1 MQYLEQKENN
11 YMGVYMNIK
20 ELLEENPIIAAV
32 KNKEQLDLAVDS
44 DAQIIFVLFGDVMNI
59 KEISEFITS
68 KNKIGIIHI
77 DLVEG
82 FTSKEIVVRY
92 IKEETKFSGIIST
105 KPQVVKLA
113 KKYNLLGVQRVFIF
127 DTLSLNNVK
136 NHMIS
141 ECDAIEVLPGIIP
154 KVLEIIS
161 KYSNKPVVAGGLI
174 ETKEEVMQALNSGA
188 TCVST
193 TKKEIWDM

>member
-1 MQYLEQKENN
+1 
-11 YMGVYMNIK
+11 MNIK

-32 KNKEQLDLAVDS
+32 KNEEQLNQALDS
-44 DAQIIFVLFGDVMNI
+44 EAQVIFVLFGDVMNI
-59 KEISEFITS
+59 KEISELITS
-68 KNKIGIIHI
+68 RNKIGIIHI

-82 FTSKEIVVRY
+82 FTNKEIVVKY

-136 NHMIS
+136 SHMIS

-154 KVLEIIS
+154 KVIEIIS
-161 KYSNKPVVAGGLI
+161 KYSSKPVVAGGLI

-193 TKKEIWDM
+193 TKKEIWNM

>member
-1 MQYLEQKENN
+1 
-11 YMGVYMNIK
+11 MNIK
-20 ELLEENPIIAAV
+20 ELLEENPVIAAV
-32 KNKEQLDLAVDS
+32 KNEEQLELAINS
-44 DAQIIFVLFGDVMNI
+44 EAQIIFVLFGDVMNI
-59 KEISEFITS
+59 NKISEIITS

-82 FTSKEIVVRY
+82 FTNKEVVVKY
-92 IKEETKFSGIIST
+92 IKEETRFRGIIST

-113 KKYNLLGVQRVFIF
+113 KKYELIGVQRVFIF

-154 KVLEIIS
+154 KVLKIIS
-161 KYSNKPVVAGGLI
+161 EHTKKPVVAGGLI
-174 ETKEEVMQALNSGA
+174 ETKEEVMQALTSGA

-193 TKKEIWDM
+193 TKKEIWEM

>member
-1 MQYLEQKENN
+1 
-11 YMGVYMNIK
+11 MNIK

-32 KNKEQLDLAVDS
+32 KNEEQLDQAVNS
-44 DAQIIFVLFGDVMNI
+44 EAQIIFVLFGDVMNI
-59 KEISEFITS
+59 KEISNIIVS

-82 FTSKEIVVRY
+82 FTNKEVVIRY

-113 KKYNLLGVQRVFIF
+113 KKYDLVAVQRVFIF

-141 ECDAIEVLPGIIP
+141 ECDAVEVLPGIIP
-154 KVLEIIS
+154 KVLGIIA

>member
-1 MQYLEQKENN
+1 
-11 YMGVYMNIK
+11 MNIK

-32 KNKEQLDLAVDS
+32 KNEEQLNEALNS
-44 DAQIIFVLFGDVMNI
+44 EAQIIFVLFGDVINI
-59 KEISEFITS
+59 KEISKKILY

-82 FTSKEIVVRY
+82 FTNKEIVVKY
-92 IKEETKFSGIIST
+92 IKEETDFTGLIST
-105 KPQVVKLA
+105 KPQVIKIA
-113 KKYNLLGVQRVFIF
+113 KKYNLIGVQRVFIF

-141 ECDAIEVLPGIIP
+141 ECDAIEVLPGITP
-154 KVLEIIS
+154 KVIKIIS
-161 KYSNKPVVAGGLI
+161 EYSKKPVVAGGLI

-193 TKKEIWDM
+193 TKKEIWNM

>member
-1 MQYLEQKENN
+1 
-11 YMGVYMNIK
+11 MNIK
-20 ELLEENPIIAAV
+20 ELLEENPVIAAV
-32 KNKEQLDLAVDS
+32 KNKEQLDLALDS
-44 DAQIIFVLFGDVMNI
+44 AAQIIFVLFGDVMSI
-59 KEISEFITS
+59 KEISESIAS

-82 FTSKEIVVRY
+82 FTNKEIV
-92 IKEETKFSGIIST
+92 IKYLKEQTKFNGIIST
-105 KPQVVKLA
+105 KSQVIKSA
-113 KKYNLLGVQRVFIF
+113 KKYNLIAIQRVFIF

-141 ECDAIEVLPGIIP
+141 ECDALEVLPGILP
-154 KVLEIIS
+154 KVLGIIS
-161 KYSNKPVVAGGLI
+161 RDSTKPVVAGGLI
-174 ETKEEVMQALNSGA
+174 ETKEEVMQALCSGA

>member
-1 MQYLEQKENN
+1 
-11 YMGVYMNIK
+11 MNIK

-32 KNKEQLDLAVDS
+32 KNQEQLDQALDS
-44 DAQIIFVLFGDVMNI
+44 EAQIIFVLFGDVMSI
-59 KEISEFITS
+59 KRISELITS

-82 FTSKEIVVRY
+82 FTNKEIVVKY

-136 NHMIS
+136 SHMIS

-154 KVLEIIS
+154 KVIEMIS
-161 KYSNKPVVAGGLI
+161 KYSSKPVVAGGLI

-193 TKKEIWDM
+193 TKKEIWNM

>member
-1 MQYLEQKENN
+1 
-11 YMGVYMNIK
+11 MNIK

-32 KNKEQLDLAVDS
+32 KNQEQLDQALDS
-44 DAQIIFVLFGDVMNI
+44 EAQIIFVLFGDVMSI
-59 KEISEFITS
+59 KRISELITS

-82 FTSKEIVVRY
+82 FTNKEIVVKY

-136 NHMIS
+136 SHMIS

-154 KVLEIIS
+154 KVIEIIS
-161 KYSNKPVVAGGLI
+161 KYSSKPVVAGGLI

-193 TKKEIWDM
+193 TKKEIWNM

>member
-1 MQYLEQKENN
+1 
-11 YMGVYMNIK
+11 MNIK

-32 KNKEQLDLAVDS
+32 KNQEQLDQALDS
-44 DAQIIFVLFGDVMNI
+44 EAQIIFVLFGDVMSI
-59 KEISEFITS
+59 KRISELITS

-82 FTSKEIVVRY
+82 FTNKEIVVKY
-92 IKEETKFSGIIST
+92 IKEETKFTGIIST

-136 NHMIS
+136 SHMIS

-154 KVLEIIS
+154 KVIEIIS
-161 KYSNKPVVAGGLI
+161 KYSSKPVVAGGLI

-193 TKKEIWDM
+193 TKKEIWNM